1 MDCKQSDLIIAQ
13 LQDEVSTLQAQVA
26 ELQDTLWAIS
36 AGEIDAVLLP
46 GAEGTEIFSRQGS
59 EHAYRAMVE
68 AMNEGAAIL
77 INGEIVYCN
86 SYLAQMLDTPLEQ
99 VIGQSLFRFV
109 PPEGRTSIAAML
121 ADGLKGPSRNEVIFC
136 DAHGTP
142 LPLQMS
148 LNMLD
153 SQDQQGLCMVV
164 TDLSERVLKQL
175 QLAASVYQSSSEAMV
190 VTDES
195 NTILSVNP
203 AFTTITGYSAEEAI
217 GQTPNMLSSGRHD
230 KNFFLAMWKAIETT
244 GHWAGEIWNRKKNG
258 DIFAEWLNINVIQD
272 KAGSSHRHVAL
283 FSEITDKKKSE
294 ELIWKHANFD
304 TLTQLPNRRLFSD
317 RLEQGIKRA
326 SRAKDSMALLLIDL
340 DGFKEVNDTYGHLV
354 GDELLIEAAKRI
366 KSCVRETDTVARL
379 GGDEFTVILTEIAD
393 ASHIERVARVLV
405 EVLSRPYQLSKERAN
420 ISASI
425 GISVCPG
432 DAKDPV
438 TLLKNADQA
447 MYKSKEDGKNC
458 FSHFS
463 KSLEEKSIKR
473 AHLIRDLHDAVARQE
488 FELYF
493 QPIVDLK
500 TGHLF
505 KAEALLRW
513 HHPERGMVSPM
524 EFIPVAEETGLIIEI
539 GDWVFREALDF
550 SRRWRER
557 AGYPVKISV
566 NVSPVQLMLKERTGL
581 WAEHL
586 QQAGITGDGVI
597 VEITEGVLLKDRP
610 TVSKALLDF
619 RDAGIEVAIDDFGT
633 GYSSLAYL
641 SRFDIDYLK
650 IDRSFTSKLAPASTD
665 LVMSNAIIVM
675 AHALGMKVI
684 AEGIETEEQRDLL
697 IAAGCDYG
705 QGYLFSRPLP
715 AQQFEAFVV
724 EALRA
729 GPVGTDLM
737 DDELVSVLL

>member
-1 MDCKQSDLIIAQ
+1 
-13 LQDEVSTLQAQVA
+13 
-26 ELQDTLWAIS
+26 
-36 AGEIDAVLLP
+36 EIFTRQ
-46 GAEGTEIFSRQGS
+46 GAEQ
-59 EHAYRAMVE
+59 AYRAMVE

-77 INGEIVYCN
+77 IDGEIVYCN

-109 PPEGRTSIAAML
+109 PPEKRTSIAAML
-121 ADGLKGPSRNEVIFC
+121 ADGLKGSSRNEVIFC

-230 KNFFLAMWKAIETT
+230 KSFFLAMWQAIEAT

-272 KAGSSHRHVAL
+272 KASSSHRHVAL

-294 ELIWKHANFD
+294 EVIWKHANFD

-379 GGDEFTVILTEIAD
+379 GGDEFTVILTEITD

-420 ISASI
+420 VSASI

-432 DAKDPV
+432 DAIDSV
-438 TLLKNADQA
+438 TLFKNADQA
-447 MYKSKEDGKNC
+447 MYKSKLAGK
-458 FSHFS
+458 
-463 KSLEEKSIKR
+463 
-473 AHLIRDLHDAVARQE
+473 DQ
-488 FELYF
+488 
-493 QPIVDLK
+493 
-500 TGHLF
+500 
-505 KAEALLRW
+505 
-513 HHPERGMVSPM
+513 VS
-524 EFIPVAEETGLIIEI
+524 
-539 GDWVFREALDF
+539 W
-550 SRRWRER
+550 
-557 AGYPVKISV
+557 
-566 NVSPVQLMLKERTGL
+566 
-581 WAEHL
+581 
-586 QQAGITGDGVI
+586 
-597 VEITEGVLLKDRP
+597 
-610 TVSKALLDF
+610 
-619 RDAGIEVAIDDFGT
+619 
-633 GYSSLAYL
+633 
-641 SRFDIDYLK
+641 FD
-650 IDRSFTSKLAPASTD
+650 PQW
-665 LVMSNAIIVM
+665 
-675 AHALGMKVI
+675 
-684 AEGIETEEQRDLL
+684 E
-697 IAAGCDYG
+697 
-705 QGYLFSRPLP
+705 
-715 AQQFEAFVV
+715 
-724 EALRA
+724 
-729 GPVGTDLM
+729 
-737 DDELVSVLL
+737 

>member
-1 MDCKQSDLIIAQ
+1 MDCKPSDLIIAKLHAEVEA
-13 LQDEVSTLQAQVA
+13 LQTQVA
-26 ELQDTLWAIS
+26 ELQDTLRAIS
-36 AGEIDAVLLP
+36 AGEIDAVILP
-46 GAEGTEIFSRQGS
+46 GNEGSEIFTRQGA

-77 INGEIVYCN
+77 IDGDIVYCN
-86 SYLAQMLDTPLEQ
+86 SHLAQMLDTPLEQ
-99 VIGQSLFRFV
+99 VIGQPLFRFV
-109 PPEGRTSIAAML
+109 PTEAHESIAAML
-121 ADGLKGPSRNEVIFC
+121 ADGLQGSSRNEVIFRNGQ
-136 DAHGTP
+136 DTL

-148 LNMLD
+148 LNALD
-153 SQDQQGLCMVV
+153 IQDRQGLCMVV

-217 GQTPNMLSSGRHD
+217 GRTPNMLNSGRHD
-230 KNFFLAMWKAIETT
+230 KAFFMAMWRAIETT

-258 DIFAEWLNINVIQD
+258 EIFAEWLNINVIQD

-304 TLTQLPNRRLFSD
+304 TLTQLPNRRLFTD

-326 SRAKDSMALLLIDL
+326 MRGQHSMALLLIDL
-340 DGFKEVNDTYGHLV
+340 DGFKEVNDSYGHLV
-354 GDELLIEAAKRI
+354 GDELLLEAAGRI

-379 GGDEFTVILTEIAD
+379 GGDEFTVILTEITEP
-393 ASHIERVARVLV
+393 SHVERVARSLI
-405 EVLSRPYQLSKERAN
+405 EILSRPYQLSKERAN
-420 ISASI
+420 ITASI
-425 GISVCPG
+425 GISICPG
-432 DAKDPV
+432 DAEDPV
-438 TLLKNADQA
+438 SLLKNADQA

-463 KSLEEKSIKR
+463 KSLEEKSVRR
-473 AHLIRDLHDAVARQE
+473 AHLIRDLHDAMARQE

-500 TGHLF
+500 TGQLY

-513 HHPERGMVSPM
+513 HHPERGLVSPL

-539 GDWVFREALDF
+539 GDWVFRQSLDF
-550 SRRWRER
+550 GRRWLAL
-557 AGYPVKISV
+557 AGHPVKISI
-566 NVSPVQLMLKERTGL
+566 NVSPVQLMARERPGQ

-586 QQAGITGDGVI
+586 QQAGVSGDAVI

-610 TVSKALLDF
+610 AVSKALLDF
-619 RDAGIEVAIDDFGT
+619 RDTGIEVAIDDFGT

-650 IDRSFTSKLAPASTD
+650 IDRSFTSKLAPGSTD
-665 LVMSNAIIVM
+665 LVMSKAIIVM
-675 AHALGMKVI
+675 AHELGMKVI

-715 AQQFEAFVV
+715 AAQFEQ
-724 EALRA
+724 LITR
-729 GPVGTDLM
+729 
-737 DDELVSVLL
+737 